1 MIYFVTE
8 NYLKTKTP
16 ITQNVAANDVMVF
29 VEPSACAWM
38 QSILGTYFFNHLLDA
53 YNNQTL
59 NADEQLLVAK
69 IQPAVAWRAASDC
82 VLGLTYQLKN
92 KGLQKQNGDNSEA
105 VELNETQFVMRH
117 YEQKAEW
124 FEAMV
129 RKFILLNK
137 VDYPQFNSK
146 LNRDSEI
153 APQKDDNFNQDM
165 LFI

>member
-16 ITQNVAANDVMVF
+16 ITQNVSAQDVMVF
-29 VEPSACAWM
+29 VEPSACSWM
-38 QSILGTYFFNHLLDA
+38 QSILGTYFFNHLLDG

-59 NADEQLLVAK
+59 TQDEELLVAK

-92 KGLQKQNGDNSEA
+92 KGLQKQNGDNSES
-105 VELNETQFVMRH
+105 VELTETQFVMRH

-129 RKFILLNK
+129 RKFILNNK
-137 VDYPQFNSK
+137 NLYPQFMSK
-146 LNRDSEI
+146 QNRDSEI